1 MGSSAPGVL
10 DRRRIIVSDE
20 DPAFGTFV
28 VDTLRQDGY
37 AVFHALDG
45 LSAIQLAVA
54 LDMCHLVMSD
64 TRIAGVPEIGMF
76 AELQQLRP
84 GLPVVYIANVGR
96 STPELE
102 AQLPADVPILREPF
116 TAEELRAVA
125 RAQLRDD
132 RPLH

>member
-1 MGSSAPGVL
+1 MGSPAPGVFN
-10 DRRRIIVSDE
+10 RPRIVMSDE

-45 LSAIQLAVA
+45 LAAIQLAVA

-76 AELQQLRP
+76 AELRRLRP

-125 RAQLRDD
+125 RTQLRDD